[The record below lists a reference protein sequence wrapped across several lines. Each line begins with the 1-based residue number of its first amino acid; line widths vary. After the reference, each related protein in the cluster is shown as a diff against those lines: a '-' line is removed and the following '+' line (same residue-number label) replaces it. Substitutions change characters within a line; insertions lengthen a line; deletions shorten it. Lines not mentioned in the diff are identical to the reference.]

1 MVGKQGLKEWLSIEM
16 KKNGG
21 EKNRNSKSETVK

>member
-16 KKNGG
+16 KKMM
-21 EKNRNSKSETVK
+21 EKKIVTQNQKP